1 MDPKFFLCVFVL
13 ENRIWMFRVTLPNRL
28 VAPISGCWWNTS
40 LGAKVLVDEI
50 LTAPVGHSERRT
62 WRAHNY
68 CACIRLSNLL
78 IRISSAHTMLY
89 DIFSGLGFHHFYLT
103 IFVVVPPTIPYNFR
117 IKWGQSLRVF
127 SSWTP
132 IFSFPPDCGRGQTEV
147 EGDSVARRLCRELNL
162 VWLNLADV
170 QGGPKKNSYKWGEMG
185 PL

>member
-68 CACIRLSNLL
+68 CACIRLSTL
-78 IRISSAHTMLY
+78 IRISSAHTMFY
-89 DIFSGLGFHHFYLT
+89 DAFSRLGFHHFYLT
-103 IFVVVPPTIPYNFR
+103 IFVVVLPTIPCISC
-117 IKWGQSLRVF
+117 IKWVNPCAF
-127 SSWTP
+127 S
-132 IFSFPPDCGRGQTEV
+132 
-147 EGDSVARRLCRELNL
+147 AAELNFFFLPARLWLWPNGSWGRFCRRKTLSWAQPGVSPDL
-162 VWLNLADV
+162 VHKVDP
-170 QGGPKKNSYKWGEMG
+170 GKKNGVKWG